1 MRQERT
7 LLNGDKIILLFSYH
21 VTHCYLAN
29 KADRGLF
36 LNHFEDRG
44 LIKGGGGGVLETDQ
58 VTLGH
63 SILRSVC
70 RKLSFLY

>member
-44 LIKGGGGGVLETDQ
+44 LIKGGGGGVR
-58 VTLGH
+58 G
-63 SILRSVC
+63 I
-70 RKLSFLY
+70 RK